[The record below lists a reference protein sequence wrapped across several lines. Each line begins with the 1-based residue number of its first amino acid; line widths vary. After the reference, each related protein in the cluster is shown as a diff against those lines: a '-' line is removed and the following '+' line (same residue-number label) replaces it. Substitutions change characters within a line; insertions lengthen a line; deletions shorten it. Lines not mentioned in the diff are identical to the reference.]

1 MLFINNLEVYKPTTR
16 WSTSFLGTRE
26 LLSLGCEWIY
36 FLHMLFRKLL
46 PGTIGGPELAPFT
59 EHLGYIPSDLL
70 HPPHIVIYSTLF
82 YSILLYFWTSINCL
96 CTTDTPAVLLSH
108 SCSPG
113 RRNCPIDFQ
122 GNTFIKSLA
131 NFPFLLFPLLV
142 DASKLSSQTGKKRK
156 CLQNRRVV
164 LVCYFSSYSHNNF
177 SHSWFSLIGRAAPAN
192 HIPAIAH
199 RGSAGGGGKLTR
211 RYRRF
216 SHGETVNYQ

>member
-1 MLFINNLEVYKPTTR
+1 
-16 WSTSFLGTRE
+16 
-26 LLSLGCEWIY
+26 
-36 FLHMLFRKLL
+36 MLFRKLL

-142 DASKLSSQTGKKRK
+142 DASKLSSQTGKKES
-156 CLQNRRVV
+156 
-164 LVCYFSSYSHNNF
+164 VCKIDAS
-177 SHSWFSLIGRAAPAN
+177 SWFATFLLTLTTIFR
-192 HIPAIAH
+192 IAD
-199 RGSAGGGGKLTR
+199 SP
-211 RYRRF
+211 
-216 SHGETVNYQ
+216 